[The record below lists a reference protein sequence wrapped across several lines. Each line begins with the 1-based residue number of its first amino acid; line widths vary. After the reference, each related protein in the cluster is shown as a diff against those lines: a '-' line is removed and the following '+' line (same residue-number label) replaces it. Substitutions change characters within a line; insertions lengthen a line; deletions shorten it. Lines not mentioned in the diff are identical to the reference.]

1 MTQTTVTYTLEEVL
15 KRIENKIDNQTQDIK
30 ELREDV
36 NNLKVDIVEVKTEQ
50 KNIKENMVTKAELAK
65 LSSEINTIK
74 ENSVTQKNQIW
85 SLITILAVAVLGI
98 LATGAKIAFFP

>member
-15 KRIENKIDNQTQDIK
+15 KRIENKIDSQGQD
-30 ELREDV
+30 LAQ
-36 NNLKVDIVEVKTEQ
+36 LKVDMAEVKTEL
-50 KNIKENMVTKAELAK
+50 KFIKENT
-65 LSSEINTIK
+65 
-74 ENSVTQKNQIW
+74 VTQKNQIW